1 MAHCVATTTT
11 IIIIIF
17 LYPINSIL
25 CLKNHKSYI
34 NRINTYINVYSEIV
48 YIHTV
53 YNYYNFT

>member
-11 IIIIIF
+11 TTTIIIF
-17 LYPINSIL
+17 YNSIL